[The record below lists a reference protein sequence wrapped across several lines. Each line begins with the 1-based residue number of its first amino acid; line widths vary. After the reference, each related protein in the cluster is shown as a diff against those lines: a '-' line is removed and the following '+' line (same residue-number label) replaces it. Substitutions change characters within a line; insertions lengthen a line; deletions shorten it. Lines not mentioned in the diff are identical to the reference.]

1 MIKFDDMKIL
11 YISAYDATPWQRKIE
26 KILPNVSFLLW
37 PDDAPEDL
45 GEIDYILTW
54 KPEPGLLAKF
64 PNVKAI
70 FNMGAGVD
78 ALLQDKS
85 LPTNVPIVRL
95 VDPLLTSGMV
105 EYVAHWVLHFHR
117 QFHIYSAQQKNR
129 EWKEFP
135 PPFTA
140 KRAIGFLGIGELGQ
154 ASATALQALGF
165 KNIAGWS
172 RGKKEIEGIE
182 SFVGNNELANFLA
195 RTEILITLLPLTNDT
210 SEIINAANI
219 ANLPDGACIINPG
232 RGGLINDDDLVAA
245 LKSKKITAAALDAF
259 APEPLPTDSPYWE
272 MENVYITPHIA
283 SLTIAGSA
291 ATGTAE
297 MIKKI
302 EAGGK
307 PENTINIT
315 AGY

>member
-1 MIKFDDMKIL
+1 MKIL
-11 YISAYDATPWQRKIE
+11 YISANDATPWRRKIE
-26 KILPNVSFLLW
+26 KILPKADFLLW
-37 PDDAPEDL
+37 PDDAPDDL
-45 GEIDYILTW
+45 GKIDYILTW
-54 KPEPGLLAKF
+54 KPEPGLLARF

-78 ALLQDKS
+78 ALLEDKA
-85 LPTNVPIVRL
+85 LPTNIPIVRL

-117 QFHIYSAQQKNR
+117 QFHTYAAQQKNR
-129 EWKEFP
+129 EWKEYP

-154 ASATALQALGF
+154 ASAAALQGLGF

-172 RGKKEIEGIE
+172 RSKKEINGIE
-182 SFVGNNELANFLA
+182 NFAGMDELSAFMS
-195 RTEILITLLPLTNDT
+195 RTEILITLLPLTGDT
-210 SEIINAANI
+210 REIINAANI

-232 RGGLINDDDLVAA
+232 RGGLVNDDDLIAA
-245 LKSKKITAAALDAF
+245 LKVGKITAAALDTF
-259 APEPLPTDSPYWE
+259 APEPLADASPYWE
-272 MENVYITPHIA
+272 MENVYVTPHIA
-283 SLTIAGSA
+283 SLTVAGSA
-291 ATGTAE
+291 ATVTAK

-302 EAGGK
+302 EGGGQ
-307 PENTINIT
+307 PENIIDIT

>member
-1 MIKFDDMKIL
+1 MKIL
-11 YISAYDATPWQRKIE
+11 YISAYDPAPWQRKIE
-26 KILPNVSFLLW
+26 KILPEASFLLW
-37 PDDAPEDL
+37 PDDAPNDL
-45 GEIDYILTW
+45 SEIDYILTW

-85 LPTNVPIVRL
+85 LPIDVPIIRL
-95 VDPLLTSGMV
+95 VDPFLTSGMV

-117 QFHIYSAQQKNR
+117 QFHICAAQQKNR
-129 EWKEFP
+129 QWKEFP

-154 ASATALQALGF
+154 ASATALQGLGF

-172 RGKKEIEGIE
+172 RGKKEIKGIE
-182 SFVGNNELANFLA
+182 SFVGNDELAQFLV
-195 RTEILITLLPLTNDT
+195 RTEILITLLPLTADT

-219 ANLPDGACIINPG
+219 AKLPDGACIINPG
-232 RGGLINDDDLVAA
+232 RGGLINDEDLIAA
-245 LKSKKITAAALDAF
+245 LKTKKIAACALDTF
-259 APEPLPTDSPYWE
+259 LPEPLVPSSPYWE
-272 MENVYITPHIA
+272 MENVYVTPHIA
-283 SLTIAGSA
+283 SLTVAGSA
-291 ATGTAE
+291 GAITAE

-302 EAGGK
+302 EAGGA
-307 PENTINIT
+307 PENVVDLT